1 MELNTFK
8 HGVHPHLMK
17 WDTIGVVILGVAIL
31 LISATG
37 RAEEQMPGDTMMQLS
52 VLLPQNIA
60 GWAPAGPDEV
70 FTRETIFDYMDGA
83 GEVYLAYDFDH
94 LLVREY
100 VKPSAPPI
108 VAEVYQM
115 ASSEDAYGIFTH
127 DTDGEEVELGADAI
141 YSGGYL
147 RFWKGTFF
155 VRLLA
160 EKETEDV
167 KIAVM
172 TMGKTIAAAITQESK
187 KPVLTMCLP
196 SEGLLPKEVRYFHQ
210 PISLD
215 IHYYL
220 ADTNI
225 LNLDAKTEV
234 VLARYQKTGQKVRL
248 LLVGYQTVE
257 DAQKACEQFIQ
268 VYLKENPSA
277 NSQIQVK
284 QVERGE
290 FVSARHRG
298 RFVILVFEAK
308 DQVMCERL
316 TQATENT
323 LEATFK

>member
-8 HGVHPHLMK
+8 HGIHLHMMK
-17 WDTIGVVILGVAIL
+17 WDTVGVVILVVAIM

-37 RAEEQMPGDTMMQLS
+37 RAEEQMPKDAIMQCS

-60 GWAPAGPDEV
+60 GWVPAGDGEI

-115 ASSEDAYGIFTH
+115 ASAEDAYGIFTH
-127 DTDGEEVELGADAI
+127 DTDGEKVEIGADAI

-147 RFWKGTFF
+147 RFWKGTLF

-160 EKETEDV
+160 EKETEGV
-167 KIAVM
+167 KTAVL
-172 TMGKTIAAAITQESK
+172 TMGKTIAAAITQASK

-196 SEGLLPKEVRYFHQ
+196 SEGLITKEVRYFHQ

-234 VLARYQKTGQKVRL
+234 VLTRYQQNDQKVRL
-248 LLVGYQTVE
+248 LLVGYQTAA
-257 DAQKACEQFIQ
+257 DAQTAYEHFVQG
-268 VYLKENPSA
+268 YLQEKPAA

-284 QVERGE
+284 QVKRGE
-290 FVSARHRG
+290 FVSARHRD

-316 TQATENT
+316 TQATEDK